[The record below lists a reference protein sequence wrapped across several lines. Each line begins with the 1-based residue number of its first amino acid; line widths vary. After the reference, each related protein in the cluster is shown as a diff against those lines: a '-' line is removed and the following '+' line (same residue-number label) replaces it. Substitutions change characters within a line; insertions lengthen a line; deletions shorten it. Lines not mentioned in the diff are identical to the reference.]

1 MNTQSGD
8 TSSSE
13 LSLAES
19 TSSEDIPF
27 SRSTTPAS
35 QANLR
40 APLQS
45 VSTTSSNENVS
56 MEAFKALQR
65 KVARQE
71 KTIDRLVRKLRKQK
85 DSIDDIYRVYG
96 DCIADLKRALDDRD
110 VRTLHINGNIERND
124 DVRINTNAET
134 GSNRTD

>member
-1 MNTQSGD
+1 MNAHRGD

-19 TSSEDIPF
+19 TSSEDLPF
-27 SRSTTPAS
+27 SRSTTPAFR
-35 QANLR
+35 ADLR
-40 APLQS
+40 AQS
-45 VSTTSSNENVS
+45 VNAVSTDENVS
-56 MEAFKALQR
+56 VDAFKALQR

-71 KTIDRLVRKLRKQK
+71 KTIDRLVKKLRKQK

-110 VRTLHINGNIERND
+110 VRTLHINGNVERND
-124 DVRINTNAET
+124 PVRINTNAAT
-134 GSNRTD
+134 GSNRTE